1 MQFASIRIAT
11 SDVDRLARFY
21 ERLTGRTAVRP
32 APVFAVLSFGAVQL
46 AISDEKLIRQF
57 NAGIVSAGAN
67 KGTIVEFEV
76 ADVDAARDQLDA
88 AVEIVME
95 PADMPWGNRSMLLR
109 DPDGNAVNVFAR
121 PKS

>member
-11 SDVDRLARFY
+11 CDVDRLARFY

-32 APVFAVLSFGAVQL
+32 APVFAALSFGAVQL

-67 KGTIVEFEV
+67 KGAIVEFEV

-109 DPDGNAVNVFAR
+109 DPDGNAVNVFSR